1 MFIHSGFPSLPYL
14 MTPEYAGESL
24 RKQRKIS
31 TEVLDCEPDEL
42 GNCQA
47 QIFGLCLW
55 RHVFKKIGQGL

>member
-1 MFIHSGFPSLPYL
+1 